1 MNFVEIAGNLG
12 ADPEERFTP
21 TGKRVVSLR
30 VATKSR
36 HKGKEVTI
44 WWRVNIW
51 SDRFDKMLPYLKKG
65 SPIIILGELGVPEV
79 YTDKEGK
86 PQVAL
91 TITAEIVRFNPF
103 GGKPKEENNLEDSR
117 AHRSMHEDSF
127 ATAPLAGAGALVG
140 DESGFT
146 SDDLPF

>member
-12 ADPEERFTP
+12 ADPEERFTT

-36 HKGKEVTI
+36 QAGKEVTI
-44 WWRVNIW
+44 WWRANIW

-65 SPIIILGELGVPEV
+65 SAIIILGEMSKPEI

-86 PQVAL
+86 PQVSL

-103 GGKPKEENNLEDSR
+103 GSGKEKQEGGFEERGSRKEVADSREEN
-117 AHRSMHEDSF
+117 AF
-127 ATAPLAGAGALVG
+127 AGATHG